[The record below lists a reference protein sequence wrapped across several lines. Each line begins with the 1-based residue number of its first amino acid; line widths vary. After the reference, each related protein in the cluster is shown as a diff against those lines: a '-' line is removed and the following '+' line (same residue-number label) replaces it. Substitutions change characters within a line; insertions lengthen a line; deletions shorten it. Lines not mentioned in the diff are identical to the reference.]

1 MTWDGTNLTVQG
13 TLKLPDGSSPV
24 DQDDIDDATNG
35 VRSDI
40 QNGFIGGLTISNTK
54 VYFGA
59 GNYANDNT
67 AFFVGKQN
75 PTDTQAKFS
84 LGDNLTWDGST
95 LSITGTV
102 VITSGATK
110 DAIDN
115 AQNTANTAN
124 TTATTAQ
131 TTANNA
137 LPSSTF
143 NRSEIV
149 SRINSGYG
157 GGSTTINGG
166 TITTGTISAS
176 AVVADFISAFS
187 IDADQINAGTITG
200 VNIASGSFSSA
211 GSGRINLSASNA
223 INLIGSESGGTATQ
237 LSIFS
242 GGSQGLRIETS
253 SYGDT
258 WINGQTWYINLTEF
272 MSSRYIT
279 GLRADFATGTTL
291 VYANN
296 GYIYRSSSKRELKE
310 NITSFTN
317 VNLIDQLKPRTFT
330 WKKFKRAGEEIEE
343 TEEERLER
351 ESSTHIGFIAEEVEE
366 IENGLLSIYGKN
378 EDGVREVEMYK
389 HLDILALCVANIQ
402 DLRKRVAELESNR

>member
-1 MTWDGTNLTVQG
+1 M
-13 TLKLPDGSSPV
+13 KLPDGSSPV

-59 GNYANDNT
+59 GTYANDNT

-95 LSITGTV
+95 LNITGTV

-124 TTATTAQ
+124 TAATTAQ

-149 SRINSGYG
+149 SRINAGYG

-176 AVVADFISAFS
+176 AVVADFIEAFS
-187 IDADQINAGTITG
+187 INAEQINAGTITG
-200 VNIASGSFSSA
+200 VSISSGSFSSA

-223 INLIGSESGGTATQ
+223 VNLIGSESGGTATQ
-237 LSIFS
+237 LSIYS
-242 GGSQGLRIETS
+242 GGNQGLRIETS
-253 SYGDT
+253 SYGET
-258 WINGQTWYINLTEF
+258 WINGQTWYVNLNEF
-272 MSSRYIT
+272 MSARYIT
-279 GLRADFATGTTL
+279 GLRTDPFTGTAL
-291 VYANN
+291 VVNG

-310 NITSFTN
+310 NITTFTN

-330 WKKFKRAGEEIEE
+330 WKKSKKAGEEIEE

-351 ESSTHIGFIAEEVEE
+351 QSSVHIGFIAEEVEE
-366 IENGLLSIYGKN
+366 IENGLLSVYGKN
-378 EDGVREVEMYK
+378 EDGIREVEMYK

-402 DLRKRVAELESNR
+402 DLRRRVAELESQ